1 MQKYKYFFQKITGC
15 LMLTVLLLCGCA
27 GGNDLE
33 ITTVSQDSEEVSGRQ
48 EAAADMS
55 QVQDSGML
63 AQENGAQGQIPGTA
77 EDVPVYVQV
86 TGAVRNPG
94 VYELPKGSRVFE
106 AVQKAGGMTDD
117 AAAESL
123 NQALEVSDGQMLVLY
138 TKQEWEQ
145 MQAGTVTAGDGMET
159 GATQEVSSGSGQ
171 NDGRININ
179 TASAEQL
186 CSISGIGQSRAQSI
200 ITYREQN
207 GAFGSIEEI
216 MNVSGI
222 KDGLFQKIKDKIKV

>member
-1 MQKYKYFFQKITGC
+1 MRKYKYFTGKTMGC

-33 ITTVSQDSEEVSGRQ
+33 ITTATENLQETSGQAEVDADIGQEHGTQESESKMQVQESEED
-48 EAAADMS
+48 A
-55 QVQDSGML
+55 
-63 AQENGAQGQIPGTA
+63 
-77 EDVPVYVQV
+77 PVYVQV
-86 TGAVRNPG
+86 TGAVNCPG

-106 AVQKAGGMTDD
+106 AIEKAGGMTGD
-117 AAAESL
+117 AKPESV
-123 NQALEVSDGQMLVLY
+123 NQALEVEDGQMIVLY
-138 TKQEWEQ
+138 TRQEWEQ
-145 MQAGTVTAGDGMET
+145 MNAGSAVAGTGDMTGTAQADLAG
-159 GATQEVSSGSGQ
+159 SGSE
-171 NDGRININ
+171 DSRININ
-179 TASAEQL
+179 TASMEQL

-216 MNVSGI
+216 MKVSGI